1 MEDATGLDKSGP
13 KSKSLSPDIQSS
25 LLPSST
31 DNIYGSGSLLKVSS
45 RLSSE
50 SQSFQRND
58 IMSMSVLIDNSS
70 RRKTSRSDKRSRLS
84 CQQRVE
90 GDDEIA
96 ASRLAYGGRKSSIPK
111 YDQTTNRNNCDRNNR
126 QNVNDPHN
134 IKISATSF

>member
-1 MEDATGLDKSGP
+1 MEVAVEGIFTC
-13 KSKSLSPDIQSS
+13 
-25 LLPSST
+25 
-31 DNIYGSGSLLKVSS
+31 VF
-45 RLSSE
+45 E

-96 ASRLAYGGRKSSIPK
+96 ASRLAYGGRKSSILNMTK
-111 YDQTTNRNNCDRNNR
+111 LQIETT
-126 QNVNDPHN
+126 V
-134 IKISATSF
+134 IETIT